1 MINPK
6 RKRCVLVW
14 NVSLADDGKCCIVL
28 EPYCVTFIDSVQ
40 GLYFNN
46 NELLFCS
53 FSLLIISCIG
63 TIYIFSHLFQGIL
76 VASGQSAYFHETEYA
91 WIFRLG
97 INCFGYASI
106 FVPGFLIHKYVRKTK
121 YLERSGK

>member
-1 MINPK
+1 MSGWQMMK
-6 RKRCVLVW
+6 TV
-14 NVSLADDGKCCIVL
+14 VL
-28 EPYCVTFIDSVQ
+28 EQYCVIFIDFAQ
-40 GLYFNN
+40 GVSGFAFYFNN
-46 NELLFCS
+46 NNELFCS